1 MSDRVNAAN
10 AITSA
15 SLACGF
21 GALVLA
27 TDGHLEWAALAVV
40 VAAVLD
46 VLDGVV
52 ARRLAVCGRFG
63 SELDSLADLVAFGV
77 APAFMLLEGPLRDAP
92 ALGVPACLAF
102 VLAGAW
108 RLARFS
114 SVQRL
119 DHFVGVPIPTAG
131 VVLVIAAVA
140 LPVTL
145 ALVMPVALALL
156 MISTIPFPKPSTV
169 VRLGTPRRR
178 HAGRARAAAF
188 PVAPAAHGRRRVLRR
203 RPERRGRDALRAGVE
218 TRADRG

>member
-1 MSDRVNAAN
+1 MSAQVNAAN
-10 AITSA
+10 LITSA

-27 TDGHLEWAALAVV
+27 TDGHLIWAGVAVL

-46 VLDGVV
+46 VLDGAV

-92 ALGVPACLAF
+92 ELGVPTCMAF
-102 VLAGAW
+102 VVASAW

-114 SVQRL
+114 LVQRL
-119 DHFVGVPIPTAG
+119 DHFVGLPIPTAG
-131 VVLVIAAVA
+131 LVLALSATA
-140 LPVTL
+140 LPVGL
-145 ALVMPVALALL
+145 ALGMAVALALL
-156 MISTIPFPKPSTV
+156 MVSTIPFPKPLTL

-178 HAGRARAAAF
+178 DAAL
-188 PVAPAAHGRRRVLRR
+188 APASGAPFASPAHDRRRLLRR
-203 RPERRGRDALRAGVE
+203 RPGRRRRASPRSGVE
-218 TRADRG
+218 TGGDRG